1 MRNARCVTCDIR
13 VPIRVGTSC
22 GNPNPSPSA
31 RPNSPHVLPPH
42 VNSSPLAL
50 RHTLS
55 PSSMRKKKPHS
66 KTKSDAAPVTRA
78 CSDGNDVFLLQ
89 VWDGLKTDS
98 VAARLNPQLPL
109 SIATAAE
116 YGARL
121 RHCQRVL
128 VAGKRINQ
136 LWL

>member
-13 VPIRVGTSC
+13 VPISVGTSC

-31 RPNSPHVLPPH
+31 RPSSPHALPPH
-42 VNSSPLAL
+42 VNSSPLAV

-55 PSSMRKKKPHS
+55 PSSLRKKDMHS
-66 KTKSDAAPVTRA
+66 KTKSDAAPVARA
-78 CSDGNDVFLLQ
+78 CSNGNDVFLLQ
-89 VWDGLKTDS
+89 VWDGFKTDS
-98 VAARLNPQLPL
+98 VAARLHPQLPL

-128 VAGKRINQ
+128 VTGKRIKQ